1 MPAEQTAD
9 RDGERRARKRRARD
23 RQRAHGDIAARAA
36 DGEDT
41 LILGVEVEHRAPL
54 EHGGVECLRTEHTGL
69 LIDREHY
76 LERGMRDVVRVQN
89 GKRHRNGDAVVPTEG
104 RTARADRV
112 AVHEEV
118 EPFAGHVL
126 CTVRRGLADHVH
138 VPLQDD
144 RRGGLIARRAGA
156 EDDDVVVC
164 VLNVAQAACGGK
176 AHEIVADRF
185 RVSRAVRD
193 GAQLLKV
200 RKDGLR
206 LKLFQNRH
214 GVSPFLDV
222 KPADTVVPAGG

>member
-1 MPAEQTAD
+1 M
-9 RDGERRARKRRARD
+9 
-23 RQRAHGDIAARAA
+23 
-36 DGEDT
+36 
-41 LILGVEVEHRAPL
+41 
-54 EHGGVECLRTEHTGL
+54 EHGGVECVRAEHTGL

-76 LERGMRDVVRVQN
+76 LERRMRDVVRVQN

-118 EPFAGHVL
+118 KPFAGHVL
-126 CTVRRGLADHVH
+126 CAVRRGLADHVH

-144 RRGGLIARRAGA
+144 RCGGLIARRAGA
-156 EDDDVVVC
+156 EDDDVVVRI
-164 VLNVAQAACGGK
+164 LNVAQTACGGK
-176 AHEIVADRF
+176 AHEIVADCF

>member
-1 MPAEQTAD
+1 M
-9 RDGERRARKRRARD
+9 
-23 RQRAHGDIAARAA
+23 
-36 DGEDT
+36 
-41 LILGVEVEHRAPL
+41 
-54 EHGGVECLRTEHTGL
+54 EHGGVECIRAEHTGL

-76 LERGMRDVVRVQN
+76 LERRMRDVVRVQN

-104 RTARADRV
+104 RAARADRV

-126 CTVRRGLADHVH
+126 CAVRRGLADHVH

-144 RRGGLIARRAGA
+144 RRGGLIARRSGA
-156 EDDDVVVC
+156 EDDDVVVFI
-164 VLNVAQAACGGK
+164 LNVAQAARGGK

-185 RVSRAVRD
+185 CVSRAVRD
-193 GAQLLKV
+193 GAQLLKL

-214 GVSPFLDV
+214 GVSPSFDV